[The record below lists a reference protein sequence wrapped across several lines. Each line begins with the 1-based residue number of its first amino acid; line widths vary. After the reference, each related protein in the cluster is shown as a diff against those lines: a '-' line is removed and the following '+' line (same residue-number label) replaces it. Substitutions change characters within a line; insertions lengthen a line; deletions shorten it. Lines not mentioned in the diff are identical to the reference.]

1 VNRDDGRGPQQ
12 RSANASRHDRQRST
26 RALVP
31 KRIESARALALTA
44 LRNAIQW
51 GELAPGERI
60 SEANIAKRLG
70 LSRTPIR
77 EASQQLASEG
87 LLETV
92 QRVGSFVRRIEP
104 SEIDEIYQ
112 LKALLEPLCAK
123 LAAQNISATDQE
135 RLRRNVSS
143 MERHVVAGDVH
154 RMGDA
159 IDAFHDLVLEAS
171 GSRLL
176 PSIYAQIDGRIR
188 WLRRRNLS
196 LPGRLK
202 QSLAQHRVIARAIV
216 AKDPVAAEAATRR
229 HVADA
234 HRHIL
239 AASQAKPSA
248 APPARAARAANA

>member
-1 VNRDDGRGPQQ
+1 MSREDGHSPQE
-12 RSANASRHDRQRST
+12 RSAIAPRQGRP
-26 RALVP
+26 RRAGALVP
-31 KRIESARALALTA
+31 RRIESARQIALTA

-104 SEIDEIYQ
+104 SEIDEVYQ

-123 LAAQNISATDQE
+123 LAAQHISATDKE
-135 RLRRNVSS
+135 RLRRIVSS
-143 MERHVVAGDVH
+143 MERHAVAGDVH

-171 GSRLL
+171 GSLLL
-176 PSIYAQIDGRIR
+176 PAIYAQIDGRVR
-188 WLRRRNLS
+188 WLRRRNLN

-202 QSLAQHRVIARAIV
+202 QSLAQHRAIARAIM
-216 AKDPVAAEAATRR
+216 AKDAVAAEAAARR

-239 AASQAKPSA
+239 AASQGKLR
-248 APPARAARAANA
+248 PASGRGVRAANA